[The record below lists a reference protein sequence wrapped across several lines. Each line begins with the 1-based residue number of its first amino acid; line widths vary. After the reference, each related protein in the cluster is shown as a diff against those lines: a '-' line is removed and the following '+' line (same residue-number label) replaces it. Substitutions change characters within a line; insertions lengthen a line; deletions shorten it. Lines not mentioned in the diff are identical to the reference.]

1 MSELRVSYAPPTGY
15 PLGTNAAFRICS
27 KILIPIIRMI
37 TKRDWQGAEKIP
49 KTGPVIVV
57 SNHVSYFDVLGF
69 AYFLFHNGRAPRFLG
84 KASVFRTP
92 IIGRILLA
100 AGQVPVEREGEGA
113 AKAIDHAKA
122 ILMAGHMLGVYPE
135 GTLTRDSG
143 LWPMVAK
150 TGVARLALQTGAPVI
165 PIAQWGTADVMPTYG
180 KRVRFFP
187 RSQITIRCG
196 EPVDMSPW
204 AGKSEDAQA
213 LTEATAN
220 IMREITKLLEEIR
233 GQVRPPVI
241 FDPHNSDLPRTGNFK
256 KKKG

>member
-1 MSELRVSYAPPTGY
+1 MSKLRVSYAPPVGK
-15 PLGTNAAFRICS
+15 PLGTNTAFRVCS

-49 KTGPVIVV
+49 KSGPVIVV

-69 AYFLFHNGRAPRFLG
+69 AYFLYHNGRAPRFLG
-84 KASVFRTP
+84 KAGVFRVP

-100 AGQVPVEREGEGA
+100 AGQVPVERESQGA
-113 AKAIDHAKA
+113 GKAIDHAKA
-122 ILMAGHMLGVYPE
+122 ILLAGHMLGVYPE

-165 PIAQWGTADVMPTYG
+165 PIAQWGTADVMPTYS
-180 KRVRFFP
+180 KKVRLFP

-196 EPVDMSPW
+196 DAIDLSKW
-204 AGKSEDAQA
+204 AGRAEDPQA
-213 LTEATAN
+213 LTEATAH
-220 IMREITKLLEEIR
+220 IMREITKLLEGIR
-233 GQVRPPVI
+233 GQERPRVI
-241 FDPHNSDLPRTGNFK
+241 FDPHTSDLPRTGNFK